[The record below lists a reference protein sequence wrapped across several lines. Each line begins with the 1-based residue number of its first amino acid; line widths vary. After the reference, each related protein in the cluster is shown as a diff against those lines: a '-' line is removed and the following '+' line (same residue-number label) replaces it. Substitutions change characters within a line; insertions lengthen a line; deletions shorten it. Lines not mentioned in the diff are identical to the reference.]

1 MLCGPYDIIDISG
14 PHNIIPTL
22 CYAVRILGVNRA
34 TPYNKTF
41 IWIFEFDTP
50 AALQCGVSGPQ
61 VMLV

>member
-1 MLCGPYDIIDISG
+1 MVCGPYGIIDISG
-14 PHNIIPTL
+14 L

-50 AALQCGVSGPQ
+50 AALQCGVSGPL